1 MIPIENTSY
10 LLVEFDVRKELGK
23 EYEVEDYLYEIEIKG
38 YKPIIAHAERYF
50 PHGIDLQ
57 RIEQWIDNGYVI
69 QVNASSLLG
78 VHGKTVKNNAY
89 QLLNN
94 GLLHIIATDTHRSQ
108 GHRIPCLLKV
118 YQLLSKKYD
127 YQTLK
132 ALMFDNP
139 LHVLQNET
147 VEAIEMNQSFFKKL
161 FKRR

>member
-1 MIPIENTSY
+1 M
-10 LLVEFDVRKELGK
+10 GK

-38 YKPIIAHAERYF
+38 YTPIIAHAERYF

-57 RIEQWIDNGYVI
+57 RIEQWIDSGYVI

-94 GLLHIIATDTHRSQ
+94 GLTSYYSDGYTSQ
-108 GHRIPCLLKV
+108 SGTSYSLLTRKFIN
-118 YQLLSKKYD
+118 YLSKKYD

-132 ALMFDNP
+132 TLMYDNP
-139 LHVLQNET
+139 LHDLT
-147 VEAIEMNQSFFKKL
+147 K
-161 FKRR
+161 

>member
-1 MIPIENTSY
+1 MKVVKLFLNHDYIQAIDHQLLIPIENTSY

-78 VHGKTVKNNAY
+78 VHGKTVK
-89 QLLNN
+89 
-94 GLLHIIATDTHRSQ
+94 
-108 GHRIPCLLKV
+108 K
-118 YQLLSKKYD
+118 
-127 YQTLK
+127 
-132 ALMFDNP
+132 
-139 LHVLQNET
+139 
-147 VEAIEMNQSFFKKL
+147 
-161 FKRR
+161 